1 MFRELSDHI
10 EVTGQILVGIERT
23 LQQSAEAWSVGG
35 QSDGGGRPDGRAMTN
50 GMPRRAPAGE
60 LAMRR
65 IRYRLDPTTSS
76 VYIRD
81 SGLTT
86 SYGIFGAP
94 GSGKTNL
101 LKHLLRQVFALNA
114 ADPNKKYGGL
124 ILDPKASLIDDVR
137 KIVRLTGRS
146 DDDLIVL
153 NTDELRGTPG
163 VNVIGVDLK
172 SLKPYELGKQLVLA
186 ARSAGVSTSDPY
198 WLLAWGNLF
207 GAALYLLSLVD
218 DQPVTMRSL
227 LQAVLSFERDQSPPQ
242 DTCGSAPD
250 DRLVRPIQNLAR
262 KRKLLAQSELHRGA
276 TPEQKGLLN
285 DMLLAASE
293 IENFFRQEN
302 DNLATIE
309 AIITNAYSP
318 FQRSEYACYSADTS
332 PALMKSDNRTY
343 IGNFYDR
350 IIDEGKIVLVSLSPS
365 EPAVAKTLC
374 TLIKCLF
381 QRSVLSRKERVR
393 TGKLRN
399 WERPLVLACDEFSQV
414 SSEVPGEPLGDGYF
428 FSLSRENGCM
438 GLIATQSVNVLEAS
452 SLKEAWRS
460 VFSNMGAKVFMR
472 LVDNET
478 VEEATK
484 LAGEYEVYL
493 TSEGISMGAQGFGTS
508 GQTDRREIKALPSH
522 VLTQLFRKG
531 DAVVL
536 GSFDGSD
543 SPAVTRFVHVPKF
556 DI

>member
-1 MFRELSDHI
+1 MVRELPDHI
-10 EVTGQILVGIERT
+10 EITGEILMGIERT
-23 LQQSAEAWSVGG
+23 LQQSAESVSMSG
-35 QSDGGGRPDGRAMTN
+35 QSDGGGRPDGRAISN
-50 GMPRRAPAGE
+50 GMPRRGPAGE

-65 IRYRLDPTTSS
+65 IRYRLDPTTRPVS
-76 VYIRD
+76 IRD
-81 SGLTT
+81 SGLVT

-101 LKHLLRQVFALNA
+101 LKHMLRQLFALNA

-124 ILDPKASLIDDVR
+124 ILDPKASLIEDVR
-137 KIVRLTGRS
+137 KIVRLAKRS

-153 NTDELRGTPG
+153 NTDVLQGTRG

-207 GAALYLLSLVD
+207 GAALYLLSLID

-227 LQAVLSFERDQSPPQ
+227 LQAVLSFERDQYPAQ
-242 DTCGSAPD
+242 DARGSGTGE
-250 DRLVRPIQNLAR
+250 RLVRPIQNLAR
-262 KRKLLAQSELHRGA
+262 RYKLLAQSELSRA
-276 TPEQKGLLN
+276 TTAAQKGAFN
-285 DMLLAASE
+285 DMLLAANE

-318 FQRSEYACYSADTS
+318 FQRAEYACYSADYS
-332 PALMKSDNRTY
+332 PALLKSAGHGY

-374 TLIKCLF
+374 TLVKCLF

-428 FSLSRENGCM
+428 FSLSR
-438 GLIATQSVNVLEAS
+438 
-452 SLKEAWRS
+452 
-460 VFSNMGAKVFMR
+460 
-472 LVDNET
+472 
-478 VEEATK
+478 
-484 LAGEYEVYL
+484 
-493 TSEGISMGAQGFGTS
+493 
-508 GQTDRREIKALPSH
+508 
-522 VLTQLFRKG
+522 
-531 DAVVL
+531 
-536 GSFDGSD
+536 
-543 SPAVTRFVHVPKF
+543 
-556 DI
+556 